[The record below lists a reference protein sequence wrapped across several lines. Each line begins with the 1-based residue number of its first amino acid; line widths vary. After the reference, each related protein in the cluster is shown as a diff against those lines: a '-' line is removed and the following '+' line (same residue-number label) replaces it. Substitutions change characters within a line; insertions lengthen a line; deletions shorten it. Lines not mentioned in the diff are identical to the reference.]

1 MGIAH
6 DGDADRMVAVDDEG
20 RMADFDKLLALVS
33 AEIGGCV
40 VTTVDAS
47 ACIDRTMKEV
57 GGTVERT
64 KVGDVHVAEMIHDIN
79 ATFGGEPSGTWLH
92 PQFCMCPDGILS
104 ALRVIELIQIK
115 DPYQS
120 FSDDV
125 VSYPTIR
132 DKINC
137 SGTPE
142 RKYHAKAELIFP

>member
-57 GGTVERT
+57 GVRWKGLKWV
-64 KVGDVHVAEMIHDIN
+64 MC
-79 ATFGGEPSGTWLH
+79 TW
-92 PQFCMCPDGILS
+92 Q
-104 ALRVIELIQIK
+104 R
-115 DPYQS
+115 
-120 FSDDV
+120 
-125 VSYPTIR
+125 
-132 DKINC
+132 
-137 SGTPE
+137 
-142 RKYHAKAELIFP
+142 